1 MIDYP
6 YMISN
11 NKIAPIL
18 EKIRSSATP
27 DKFTQEWLKQ
37 LGFASSND
45 RAFIPLLKKLGFITD
60 DGAPTQYYSKLRD
73 GATAKIVLADR
84 IKSLYSEVFAVNINA
99 NTQTDETLKGI
110 FSRVTGKDEKAVARM
125 QSTFKALCSQADF
138 VSVGISSAEL
148 APEKEAS
155 KERTNDSI
163 ELMQGKE
170 SIIYKQPDFHYNI
183 QIHLPATTEISV
195 YNAIFKSLKEN
206 LLM

>member
-1 MIDYP
+1 MTDYP

-18 EKIRSSATP
+18 EKIRSAATP

-45 RAFIPLLKKLGFITD
+45 RAFIPLIKKLGFITD
-60 DGAPTQYYSKLRD
+60 DGVPTQYYSKLRD
-73 GATAKIVLADR
+73 ATTAKIILADR
-84 IKSLYSEVFAVNINA
+84 IKSLYSEVFAVEINA
-99 NTQTDETLKGI
+99 NAQTDDVLKGV
-110 FSRVTGKDEKAVARM
+110 FSRVTGKDEKAVGRM
-125 QSTFKALCSQADF
+125 QSTFKALCNQADF
-138 VSVGISSAEL
+138 ANASVHYEATVQ
-148 APEKEAS
+148 EKEIV
-155 KERTNDSI
+155 KENIDI
-163 ELMQGKE
+163 ELQKNDRTCAL
-170 SIIYKQPDFHYNI
+170 KQPDFHYNI

>member
-1 MIDYP
+1 MTDYP

-73 GATAKIVLADR
+73 SATAKKVLADR
-84 IKSLYSEVFAVNINA
+84 IKSLYSDVFAVNINA
-99 NTQTDETLKGI
+99 DSQTDETLKGI
-110 FSRVTGKDEKAVARM
+110 FSRVTGKDEKAVARI
-125 QSTFKALCSQADF
+125 QATFKALCSQADF
-138 VSVGISSAEL
+138 AIEISDVEL
-148 APEKEAS
+148 VAEKEAS
-155 KERTNDSI
+155 KDTINNSV
-163 ELMQGKE
+163 E
-170 SIIYKQPDFHYNI
+170 SIQDTERNIYRKPDFHYNI

>member
-27 DKFTQEWLKQ
+27 EKFTQEWLKQ

-60 DGAPTQYYSKLRD
+60 DGVPTQYYSKLRD
-73 GATAKIVLADR
+73 ASTAKIILADR

-99 NTQTDETLKGI
+99 STQTDETLKGI

-138 VSVGISSAEL
+138 VNVGTSGVEL
-148 APEKEAS
+148 EAAKEVNNNTINNNV
-155 KERTNDSI
+155 EFV
-163 ELMQGKE
+163 QGKE
-170 SIIYKQPDFHYNI
+170 SIIHKQPDFHYNI

>member
-27 DKFTQEWLKQ
+27 EKFTQEWLKQ

-60 DGAPTQYYSKLRD
+60 DGVPTQYYSKLRD
-73 GATAKIVLADR
+73 VATAKIVLADR
-84 IKSLYSEVFAVNINA
+84 IRNLYSEVFAINVDA
-99 NTQTDETLKGI
+99 NAQTDETLKGI

-125 QSTFKALCSQADF
+125 QATFKALCSQGDF
-138 VSVGISSAEL
+138 VSVMTNNVGVAT
-148 APEKEAS
+148 EKDVSNENI
-155 KERTNDSI
+155 NDSI
-163 ELMQGKE
+163 ELIQGKE
-170 SIIYKQPDFHYNI
+170 NIAYKQPDFHYNI